1 MSKNNLETLASR
13 LVKSNYVKLGLD
25 NIKSRE
31 NQLNGLLEHRKLP
44 ELGLDDQLITYFINT
59 LSAMDSNNFH
69 SNCGVG
75 EREGRIYSNLVR
87 NRHFNLS
94 HGIGRSGDIAE
105 VQPKACGSSLIY
117 ALANDLVHDVVSI
130 AGYITTILHL
140 ILCRNYN
147 EPFLFCEGINSMKK
161 SLIVPMATGEYI

>member
-1 MSKNNLETLASR
+1 MSVHDRFETLASR
-13 LVKSNYVKLGLD
+13 LVKNNYVKLGLD
-25 NIKSRE
+25 NLKSRE
-31 NQLNGLLEHRKLP
+31 NQFNSLLEHRKLP

-94 HGIGRSGDIAE
+94 HGIGRSGDISE

-117 ALANDLVHDVVSI
+117 SLTNDLVHDTLSI
-130 AGYITTILHL
+130 AGIYTTTL
-140 ILCRNYN
+140 
-147 EPFLFCEGINSMKK
+147 
-161 SLIVPMATGEYI
+161 